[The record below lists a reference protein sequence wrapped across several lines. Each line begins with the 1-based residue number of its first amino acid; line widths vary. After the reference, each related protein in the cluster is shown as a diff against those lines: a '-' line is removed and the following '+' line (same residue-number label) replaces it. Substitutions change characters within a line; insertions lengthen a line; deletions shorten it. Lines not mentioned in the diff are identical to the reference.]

1 MVPDLSPQGNDP
13 ALLIQQQQVAVPSH
27 QLQHEHPLDRFPR
40 ALGKPEFH
48 HPFKTTLVELHQS
61 QLAEAVLQ
69 LLGEGAAAAA
79 ARGRVDLHQP
89 RCFCLPAQFQPH
101 HPLEAA
107 ASQLNRCR
115 VRLLGL
121 LEAAGHQLWAQIP
134 EHRAKRGEIHW
145 LQAGGGDHL
154 EHRVGHWGFLLC

>member
-1 MVPDLSPQGNDP
+1 M
-13 ALLIQQQQVAVPSH
+13 PSH

-48 HPFKTTLVELHQS
+48 HPFKAALVKLYKS

-69 LLGEGAAAAA
+69 LLREGAAAAA

-89 RCFCLPAQFQPH
+89 RCFCLPTQFQPH

-121 LEAAGHQLWAQIP
+121 FETAWYQLWTQIP

-154 EHRVGHWGFLLC
+154 EHRAGHWGFLLC